1 MQWQKWSASA
11 RVRVRTMVLVKGDW
25 DLVEGPSGSAPSN
38 TALSES
44 AAALEARAEEIGRD
58 LARDPALRR
67 RAGLGADE
75 TEDETEDET
84 AALRRQCEA
93 MQREIDELKA
103 ARARER
109 ETADREAFADYAVP
123 PLRDPEV
130 DEAQDVPLHP
140 LETVALGVGA
150 CVVVGVG
157 AALFASRTAAVGAL
171 AVGATLG
178 VLASEALGRPVKE

>member
-75 TEDETEDET
+75 TEDET

-130 DEAQDVPLHP
+130 DEAQDAPLHP

-178 VLASEALGRPVKE
+178 VFASEALGRPVKE

>member
-1 MQWQKWSASA
+1 
-11 RVRVRTMVLVKGDW
+11 MVLVKGDW

-75 TEDETEDET
+75 TEDETEGETEDET

-109 ETADREAFADYAVP
+109 ETADREAFEDYAVP

-130 DEAQDVPLHP
+130 DEEQEIPLHP

>member
-1 MQWQKWSASA
+1 
-11 RVRVRTMVLVKGDW
+11 MVLVKGDW
-25 DLVEGPSGSAPSN
+25 DLVEGPSGSAPEPSN

>member
-1 MQWQKWSASA
+1 MPSASA
-11 RVRVRTMVLVKGDW
+11 RVRTMVLVKGDW

-38 TALSES
+38 TALSEC

-75 TEDETEDET
+75 AEDETEGETEGET

-109 ETADREAFADYAVP
+109 ETADREAFEDYAVP

-130 DEAQDVPLHP
+130 DEEQEIPLHP